1 MHNAF
6 MLDRRQWM
14 QRALLLLGA
23 TAISLETACKSGA
36 DAGQGSLD
44 KAQLALLV
52 AIVDTVVPKTN
63 TFGAVEAGVPKKLD
77 GMLFNWASDER
88 RGSILKAMSE
98 IDSAAGDKGFAAL
111 APEARKT
118 LLLKYDKDALVKA
131 PDGSKDK
138 VVKPGW
144 MNLKE
149 LILTLYFGSE
159 LVMTKLHGYEHI
171 PGKWVA
177 SVKA

>member
-1 MHNAF
+1 MQDAF

-23 TAISLETACKSGA
+23 TAISLETACKPTGA
-36 DAGQGSLD
+36 GKGTLD
-44 KAQLALLV
+44 KGQLELLT
-52 AIVDTVVPKTN
+52 AIIDTVVPKTD
-63 TFGAVEAGVPKKLD
+63 TYGAVEVGVAQKLD
-77 GMLFNWASDER
+77 GMLSNWASADR
-88 RGSILKAMSE
+88 RQSILDAMAE
-98 IDSAAGDKGFAAL
+98 IDAAAEGKGFAAL
-111 APEARKT
+111 TPDGRKT
-118 LLLKYDKDALVKA
+118 LLLKYDKDALQRA
-131 PDGSKDK
+131 PEGSKDK

-149 LILTLYFGSE
+149 LILTLYYGSE

-177 SVKA
+177 SVAA

>member
-1 MHNAF
+1 MVDALT
-6 MLDRRQWM
+6 LDRRQWM

-23 TAISLETACKSGA
+23 TAISLETACKPVGA
-36 DAGQGSLD
+36 GKGKLD
-44 KAQLALLV
+44 KAQLLLMT
-52 AIVDTVVPKTN
+52 AIIDTVVPKTD
-63 TFGAVEAGVPKKLD
+63 TYGAVEVGVPKKLD
-77 GMLFNWASDER
+77 GMLSNWASAER
-88 RGSILKAMSE
+88 HQSIMAAMADIE
-98 IDSAAGDKGFAAL
+98 TAAGDKGFVAL
-111 APEARKT
+111 APDARKT
-118 LLLKYDKDALVKA
+118 LLLKYDKDALQPA
-131 PDGSKDK
+131 PAGSKDK